1 MGEVHSMDEVSYCS
15 VGWTAARL
23 ARQVEVALATLDLS
37 PAQYRMLVQIARG
50 TDASSS
56 LAQKLAVS
64 APSVTAVVDG
74 LVQRGA
80 VERAH
85 SVEDRRRI
93 ALALTAL
100 RSRPARLRPKRRCR
114 RGSRPSPA
122 SSRTG
127 ISVGE
132 RSRALTLWGEALDRA
147 RAKREAARRAE
158 RCRDADLERPHATAR
173 HERRRPGPGAPRA
186 PLRAD
191 RRDFAL
197 LAAAG
202 DDRPGPVQELA
213 RAGVAGDQDPQG
225 DLVPLA
231 R

>member
-1 MGEVHSMDEVSYCS
+1 MDEVSYSS

-23 ARQVEVALATLDLS
+23 ARQVEVALAALDLS

-93 ALALTAL
+93 ALALTRPGRAL
-100 RSRPARLRPKRRCR
+100 LASAEEALQARL
-114 RGSRPSPA
+114 GA
-122 SSRTG
+122 
-127 ISVGE
+127 IAGE
-132 RSRALTLWGEALDRA
+132 LEDGELAANALAALTLWGEALDRA
-147 RAKREAARRAE
+147 RVKREAARRAE
-158 RCRDADLERPHATAR
+158 
-173 HERRRPGPGAPRA
+173 GAETPT
-186 PLRAD
+186 
-191 RRDFAL
+191 
-197 LAAAG
+197 
-202 DDRPGPVQELA
+202 
-213 RAGVAGDQDPQG
+213 
-225 DLVPLA
+225 
-231 R
+231 

>member
-1 MGEVHSMDEVSYCS
+1 MDEANYGS

-23 ARQVEVALATLDLS
+23 ARQVEVALAALDLS

-64 APSVTAVVDG
+64 APSVTAVVEG

-93 ALALTAL
+93 ALALTGPGRAL
-100 RSRPARLRPKRRCR
+100 LASAEEALQARL
-114 RGSRPSPA
+114 GAIAGELEDGDSVA
-122 SSRTG
+122 S
-127 ISVGE
+127 
-132 RSRALTLWGEALDRA
+132 ALAALALWGEALDRA

-158 RCRDADLERPHATAR
+158 GAGARP
-173 HERRRPGPGAPRA
+173 
-186 PLRAD
+186 
-191 RRDFAL
+191 
-197 LAAAG
+197 
-202 DDRPGPVQELA
+202 
-213 RAGVAGDQDPQG
+213 
-225 DLVPLA
+225 
-231 R
+231 

>member
-1 MGEVHSMDEVSYCS
+1 MDEVSYCS

-23 ARQVEVALATLDLS
+23 ARQVEVALAALDLS

-93 ALALTAL
+93 ALALTGPGRAL
-100 RSRPARLRPKRRCR
+100 LAAAEDALQARL
-114 RGSRPSPA
+114 GAIAGELEDGDLVA
-122 SSRTG
+122 S
-127 ISVGE
+127 
-132 RSRALTLWGEALDRA
+132 ALGALSLWGEALDRA

-158 RCRDADLERPHATAR
+158 
-173 HERRRPGPGAPRA
+173 GAETP
-186 PLRAD
+186 P
-191 RRDFAL
+191 
-197 LAAAG
+197 
-202 DDRPGPVQELA
+202 
-213 RAGVAGDQDPQG
+213 
-225 DLVPLA
+225 
-231 R
+231 

>member
-1 MGEVHSMDEVSYCS
+1 MDEVSYSS

-23 ARQVEVALATLDLS
+23 ARQVEVALAALDLS

-93 ALALTAL
+93 ALALTRPGRAL
-100 RSRPARLRPKRRCR
+100 LASAEEALQARL
-114 RGSRPSPA
+114 GA
-122 SSRTG
+122 
-127 ISVGE
+127 IAGE
-132 RSRALTLWGEALDRA
+132 LEDGELAANALAAPTLWGEALDRA
-147 RAKREAARRAE
+147 RVKREAARRAE
-158 RCRDADLERPHATAR
+158 
-173 HERRRPGPGAPRA
+173 GAETPT
-186 PLRAD
+186 
-191 RRDFAL
+191 
-197 LAAAG
+197 
-202 DDRPGPVQELA
+202 
-213 RAGVAGDQDPQG
+213 
-225 DLVPLA
+225 
-231 R
+231 

>member
-1 MGEVHSMDEVSYCS
+1 MDEVSYSS

-23 ARQVEVALATLDLS
+23 ARQVEVALAALDLS

-93 ALALTAL
+93 ALALTRPGRAL
-100 RSRPARLRPKRRCR
+100 LASAEEALQARL
-114 RGSRPSPA
+114 GA
-122 SSRTG
+122 
-127 ISVGE
+127 IAGE
-132 RSRALTLWGEALDRA
+132 LEDGELAANALAALTLWGDALDRA
-147 RAKREAARRAE
+147 RVKREAARRAE
-158 RCRDADLERPHATAR
+158 
-173 HERRRPGPGAPRA
+173 GAETPT
-186 PLRAD
+186 
-191 RRDFAL
+191 
-197 LAAAG
+197 
-202 DDRPGPVQELA
+202 
-213 RAGVAGDQDPQG
+213 
-225 DLVPLA
+225 
-231 R
+231 

>member
-1 MGEVHSMDEVSYCS
+1 MDEVSYCS

-93 ALALTAL
+93 ALALTGLGRAL
-100 RSRPARLRPKRRCR
+100 LAAAEEALQARLE
-114 RGSRPSPA
+114 A
-122 SSRTG
+122 
-127 ISVGE
+127 IAGE
-132 RSRALTLWGEALDRA
+132 LENGDLATSALSALALWGEALDRA

-158 RCRDADLERPHATAR
+158 
-173 HERRRPGPGAPRA
+173 GAETP
-186 PLRAD
+186 P
-191 RRDFAL
+191 
-197 LAAAG
+197 
-202 DDRPGPVQELA
+202 
-213 RAGVAGDQDPQG
+213 
-225 DLVPLA
+225 
-231 R
+231 